1 MKIFKDVTFEAAH
14 RLPKV
19 PPEHRCHNLHG
30 HNFRVRVEC
39 DGPLDPE
46 LGWVCDFAEL
56 DAALA
61 PLVRQLDH
69 KYLNEVE
76 GLDNPTS
83 EMIARWLLERLGRTP
98 LPISSVT
105 VWENDTC
112 GAVAER

>member
-19 PPEHRCHNLHG
+19 SPQHRCYNLHG
-30 HNFRVRVEC
+30 HNFRVRIEC
-39 DGPLDPE
+39 DGPVDPE

-56 DAALA
+56 DAAVA

-69 KYLNEVE
+69 KYLNDVE
-76 GLDNPTS
+76 GLENPTS
-83 EMIARWLLERLGRTP
+83 EMIARWLLDKLARTA
-98 LPISSVT
+98 LPISAVT
-105 VWENDTC
+105 VWENDFC